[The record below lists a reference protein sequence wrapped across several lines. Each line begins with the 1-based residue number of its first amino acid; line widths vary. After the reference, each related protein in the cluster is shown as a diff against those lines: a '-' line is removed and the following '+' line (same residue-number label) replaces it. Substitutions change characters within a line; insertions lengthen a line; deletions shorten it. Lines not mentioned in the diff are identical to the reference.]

1 MKIAIE
7 YSGHLRFIQET
18 FPKIKEYL
26 IADEDCEF
34 FFFFHTWDES
44 LPEDIVYLKNTI
56 KPHRFLIDKQKSF
69 ERHPY
74 QLMNTDMTH
83 DEYRKESIKWN
94 SEHPPAGQK
103 AFFEKPDIANGYK
116 FDKELEVVRFPNY
129 SHYPFN
135 TLSLFYSMH
144 QVSVLGNSYA
154 QEHNI
159 EFDFVIRMRSDLQ
172 LSTPINLSEITDKT
186 SIYLFDALPHMG
198 HFGKYTIHDQF
209 AIGNPRN
216 MTIYNDLFIYLPC
229 YYAVFK
235 IDWISEILLGFHL
248 QYNQIKTIKI
258 PRDYVLLRYP
268 ERSSVD
274 IGRPTH

>member
-1 MKIAIE
+1 MKIAVE

-34 FFFFHTWDES
+34 FFFFHTGDES

-103 AFFEKPDIANGYK
+103 GFF
-116 FDKELEVVRFPNY
+116 
-129 SHYPFN
+129 
-135 TLSLFYSMH
+135 
-144 QVSVLGNSYA
+144 
-154 QEHNI
+154 
-159 EFDFVIRMRSDLQ
+159 
-172 LSTPINLSEITDKT
+172 
-186 SIYLFDALPHMG
+186 
-198 HFGKYTIHDQF
+198 
-209 AIGNPRN
+209 
-216 MTIYNDLFIYLPC
+216 
-229 YYAVFK
+229 
-235 IDWISEILLGFHL
+235 
-248 QYNQIKTIKI
+248 
-258 PRDYVLLRYP
+258 
-268 ERSSVD
+268 
-274 IGRPTH
+274 